1 MLSWPPPSNEKRT
14 GCDMAWHNNSR
25 LSGKQLKGM
34 FRKWRLPSLPDPERD
49 VLKQL
54 GRAQLPLSKAAYQ
67 ARYNEL
73 MAEKA
78 KE

>member
-1 MLSWPPPSNEKRT
+1 M
-14 GCDMAWHNNSR
+14 
-25 LSGKQLKGM
+25 KGM
-34 FRKWRLPSLPDPERD
+34 FRKWRLPSLRDPERD

>member
-1 MLSWPPPSNEKRT
+1 MAWGGKYGGRMSVKQRSHFFRSSNRRLPPP
-14 GCDMAWHNNSR
+14 
-25 LSGKQLKGM
+25 
-34 FRKWRLPSLPDPERD
+34 PDPERD

-54 GRAQLPLSKAAYQ
+54 GRAQLPLSKEAYQ

-73 MAEKA
+73 KQ

>member
-1 MLSWPPPSNEKRT
+1 
-14 GCDMAWHNNSR
+14 MAWRNNAR
-25 LSGKQLKGM
+25 LSGKQMKGM

-54 GRAQLPLSKAAYQ
+54 GRAHLPLSKEAYQ

-73 MAEKA
+73 VAQKA